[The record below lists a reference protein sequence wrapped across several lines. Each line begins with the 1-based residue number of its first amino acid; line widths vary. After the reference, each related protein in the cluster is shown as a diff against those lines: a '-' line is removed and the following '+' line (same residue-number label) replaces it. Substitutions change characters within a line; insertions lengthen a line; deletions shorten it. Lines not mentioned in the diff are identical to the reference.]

1 MKKPILIVGLVVVAV
16 VAVGGYLVFQ
26 IFDDDAPPE
35 LSLDSGDDTDNPAS
49 DAPTELDGQWTVKSE
64 EPTTAGFRIT
74 ETFLS
79 GTASNTAVGRTSSVT
94 GDLTVAGTTVSEAQ
108 FTVDMTSLEY
118 TDSPAGL
125 DVGNRKRALEN
136 VGIQTGSFPEASFK
150 LTEPIDFGEVPED
163 NQQIE
168 AEATGELTLHGVTE
182 EVTFSVDAKLDGGD
196 LTVVSHSPVPV
207 SLADYDIDPP
217 VVGPVASVSDDGAF
231 EFLLVLN
238 KA

>member
-1 MKKPILIVGLVVVAV
+1 MKKIILLVVALVVVV
-16 VAVGGYLVFQ
+16 GAVGIFLYLQ
-26 IFDDDAPPE
+26 DDAPEE
-35 LSLDSGDDTDNPAS
+35 LSLDSGDDTDEPAS
-49 DAPTELDGQWTVKSE
+49 DAPAEIDGEWTVKAE

-74 ETFLS
+74 ETFA
-79 GTASNTAVGRTSSVT
+79 GGAASNTAVGRTSNVT
-94 GDLTVAGTTVSEAQ
+94 GSLTIDGTTVPEAQ

-118 TDSPAGL
+118 TDSPPGL
-125 DVGNRKRALEN
+125 DVGNRKRALAN
-136 VGIQTGSFPEASFK
+136 VGIQTDTFPEATFE
-150 LTEPIDFGEVPED
+150 LTEPIDFGEVPAEG
-163 NQQIE
+163 QEIE
-168 AEATGELTLHGVTE
+168 AEATGELTLHGVTK

-207 SLADYDIDPP
+207 SLPDYDIDPP